1 MKGVSGFP
9 SVISSFLATQVAT
22 GASPSEVITQRG
34 SAPAPATASALRDAI
49 KTESDSD
56 DNSSGGVSQSK
67 TPIKKRKIMSPLGKS
82 DSPKKSPSS
91 TKKVKS
97 GREENGKPP
106 ETPPSTPTSK
116 KRKTSASQPSTSGNY
131 EAKIEKDQVENE
143 LEAMFA
149 GMEDEK
155 NSPIKQS
162 APKPQT
168 PMSAP
173 PAPASSASIPKVE
186 LSPALLA
193 LSKKKGRPTK
203 EEAVRRLEAGILSK
217 RQKSLMRKGESLESI
232 LARQPRQANRNHF
245 YLGQLTGLCCL
256 FGPRNF

>member
-1 MKGVSGFP
+1 M
-9 SVISSFLATQVAT
+9 AA

-67 TPIKKRKIMSPLGKS
+67 TPLKKRKIMSPLGKP

-91 TKKVKS
+91 TKKAKS

-106 ETPPSTPTSK
+106 ETPPATPASK
-116 KRKTSASQPSTSGNY
+116 KRRTSGSH
-131 EAKIEKDQVENE
+131 EVKIEKDQVENE

-155 NSPIKQS
+155 KSPIKQS

-168 PMSAP
+168 AVSAP
-173 PAPASSASIPKVE
+173 PTPASSASIPKVE

-232 LARQPRQANRNHF
+232 LARQPRQANRNYF
-245 YLGQLTGLCCL
+245 YLG
-256 FGPRNF
+256 